1 MTAGETRLITL
12 DTLGTSIILFVVC
25 RVNPLLLLS
34 PNNIRLL
41 AAYLMGILMILF
53 SGFRTGITNAFI
65 ITVLATVLRDRFE
78 GFVKIIF
85 LTLLVGLFFVMFS
98 YSGVELPFT
107 FQRAFSFLPG
117 HWSQEAVR
125 DAKTSSDWRFEMW
138 RVILSSDKYI
148 RSKIWGDGFGFLRSD
163 YETMM
168 DSAAGIGRGFEGEN
182 KDQEAFMISGDF
194 HNGPLSTVRFVGY
207 FGLALFLPL
216 LFMMAIY
223 AYRFIRLAEGTP
235 FQFCAYFIGIPI
247 LSIPIGFLLVFGDY
261 RTNLVELL
269 FNVGL
274 IKMLTSSL
282 RDYINQKNESEGFHV
297 AALPVN

>member
-1 MTAGETRLITL
+1 
-12 DTLGTSIILFVVC
+12 
-25 RVNPLLLLS
+25 
-34 PNNIRLL
+34 
-41 AAYLMGILMILF
+41 MILF
-53 SGFRTGITNAFI
+53 SGFRTGISNTFI
-65 ITVLATVLRDRFE
+65 ITAIATILRDRFE
-78 GFVKIIF
+78 GFAKLTFASLFIGLLFII
-85 LTLLVGLFFVMFS
+85 FS
-98 YSGVELPFT
+98 YSGIELPFT

-117 HWSQEAVR
+117 HWSQEAIQ

-148 RSKIWGDGFGFLRSD
+148 RSKMWGDGFGFLRVD

-168 DSAAGIGRGFEGEN
+168 DSASGAGGGFEGEN

-235 FQFCAYFIGIPI
+235 FQFCAFFIGIPI
-247 LSIPIGFLLVFGDY
+247 LSIPIGFLLIFGDY

-274 IKMLTSSL
+274 IKMLTASL
-282 RDYINQKNESEGFHV
+282 RDYINQKNQSEGIHV
-297 AALPVN
+297 GAQSVN